1 MEAPK
6 APSPS
11 PAVGFLSLC
20 SPLSLLFMSQIIVA
34 CGGRDLII
42 SDRECALSMLSV
54 VPGCDVHLLIHG
66 NAKGA
71 DAAIAG
77 AAYQLGWPCIGI
89 SADWLKHGKAAGP
102 IRNGQLLQLAIEK
115 AEILQIEALAKAKA
129 QFPLSWA
136 SHSLAQITVIA
147 FPGGKG
153 TADLVRQAQKLC
165 NRSPVPI
172 VIRQISAP
180 LVHAQTP
187 ALAK

>member
-1 MEAPK
+1 
-6 APSPS
+6 
-11 PAVGFLSLC
+11 
-20 SPLSLLFMSQIIVA
+20 MSQIIVA

-42 SDRECALSMLSV
+42 SDQDCARSMLSV

-89 SADWLKHGKAAGP
+89 SADWLKNGKAAGP

-115 AEILQIEALAKAKA
+115 AEILQIEALAKARAEK
-129 QFPLSWA
+129 PWA
-136 SHSLAQITVIA
+136 VSLGAVSPVAISVHSLAQITVIA

-153 TADLVRQAQKLC
+153 TADLVQQAQKLC

-172 VIRQISAP
+172 VIRHISA
-180 LVHAQTP
+180 LSP

>member
-1 MEAPK
+1 
-6 APSPS
+6 
-11 PAVGFLSLC
+11 
-20 SPLSLLFMSQIIVA
+20 MSQIIVA

-42 SDRECALSMLSV
+42 SGLDCARSMLAV
-54 VPGCDVHLLIHG
+54 VPGCDVHLVIHG

-71 DAAIAG
+71 DAAIAE
-77 AAYQLGWPCIGI
+77 AAYQLGWRAIGI

-115 AEILQIEALAKAKA
+115 AEILQINALAKARA
-129 QFPLSWA
+129 EMPWA
-136 SHSLAQITVIA
+136 VSPVASSVHSLAQITVIA

-172 VIRQISAP
+172 VIRRISAP
-180 LVHAQTP
+180 WVHALTPQGQTPQGQTP

>member
-1 MEAPK
+1 
-6 APSPS
+6 
-11 PAVGFLSLC
+11 
-20 SPLSLLFMSQIIVA
+20 MSQIIVA

-42 SDRECALSMLSV
+42 SDQDCARSMLAV

-89 SADWLKHGKAAGP
+89 SADWLKHGTAAGP

-115 AEILQIEALAKAKA
+115 AEILQIEALAKARAEK
-129 QFPLSWA
+129 PWA
-136 SHSLAQITVIA
+136 ISLGALPPGAVPPVAISVHSLAQITVIA

-172 VIRQISAP
+172 VIRHISAP
-180 LVHAQTP
+180 RVHALSP

>member
-1 MEAPK
+1 
-6 APSPS
+6 
-11 PAVGFLSLC
+11 
-20 SPLSLLFMSQIIVA
+20 MSQIIVA

-42 SDRECALSMLSV
+42 SDQDCARSMLSV

-172 VIRQISAP
+172 VIRHISAP
-180 LVHAQTP
+180 WVHALTPQGQTP

>member
-1 MEAPK
+1 
-6 APSPS
+6 
-11 PAVGFLSLC
+11 
-20 SPLSLLFMSQIIVA
+20 MSQIIVA

-42 SDRECALSMLSV
+42 SGLDCAHSMLAV
-54 VPGCDVHLLIHG
+54 VPGCDVHLLIQG

-71 DAAIAG
+71 DAAIAE
-77 AAYQLGWPCIGI
+77 AAHLLGWPCIGI

-115 AEILQIEALAKAKA
+115 AEILQIEALAKARA
-129 QFPLSWA
+129 EYPWA
-136 SHSLAQITVIA
+136 VSPVASSVHSLAQITVIA

-172 VIRQISAP
+172 VIRHISAP
-180 LVHAQTP
+180 LVHALTLTPKGQTP

>member
-1 MEAPK
+1 
-6 APSPS
+6 
-11 PAVGFLSLC
+11 
-20 SPLSLLFMSQIIVA
+20 MSQIIVA

-42 SDRECALSMLSV
+42 SDQDCARSMLAV

-115 AEILQIEALAKAKA
+115 AEILQIEALAKARA
-129 QFPLSWA
+129 EYAWA
-136 SHSLAQITVIA
+136 VSLGALPPGVVPPVASSVHLLAQITVIA

-172 VIRQISAP
+172 VIRHISAP
-180 LVHAQTP
+180 LVPALSPQGQTP

>member
-1 MEAPK
+1 
-6 APSPS
+6 
-11 PAVGFLSLC
+11 
-20 SPLSLLFMSQIIVA
+20 MSQIIVA

-42 SDRECALSMLSV
+42 SDQDCARSMLSV

-77 AAYQLGWPCIGI
+77 AAYQLGWRAIGI

-129 QFPLSWA
+129 KYAWA
-136 SHSLAQITVIA
+136 VPPGVVPPVASSVHSLAQITVIA

-172 VIRQISAP
+172 VIRHISAP
-180 LVHAQTP
+180 LIHALTPQGQTP

>member
-1 MEAPK
+1 
-6 APSPS
+6 
-11 PAVGFLSLC
+11 
-20 SPLSLLFMSQIIVA
+20 MSQIIVA

-42 SDRECALSMLSV
+42 SDQDCARSMLAV
-54 VPGCDVHLLIHG
+54 VPGRDVRLLIHG

-115 AEILQIEALAKAKA
+115 AEILQIEAIAKAKA
-129 QFPLSWA
+129 KYAWA
-136 SHSLAQITVIA
+136 VSPVAISVHSLAQITVIA

-172 VIRQISAP
+172 VIRHISAP
-180 LVHAQTP
+180 LVHALTPQGQTP

>member
-1 MEAPK
+1 
-6 APSPS
+6 
-11 PAVGFLSLC
+11 
-20 SPLSLLFMSQIIVA
+20 MSQIIVA

-42 SDRECALSMLSV
+42 SGLDCARSMLAV
-54 VPGCDVHLLIHG
+54 VPGCDVHLVIHG

-129 QFPLSWA
+129 EYPWA
-136 SHSLAQITVIA
+136 VSPVASSVHSLAQITVIA

-165 NRSPVPI
+165 ASSPVPI
-172 VIRQISAP
+172 VIRRISAP
-180 LVHAQTP
+180 LVHTQTPKGQTP

>member
-11 PAVGFLSLC
+11 PAVSFLSLC

-42 SDRECALSMLSV
+42 SDQDCARSMLAV

-77 AAYQLGWPCIGI
+77 AAYQLDWPCIGI

-115 AEILQIEALAKAKA
+115 AEILQIEALAKAKYA
-129 QFPLSWA
+129 WA
-136 SHSLAQITVIA
+136 VSPVAISVHSLAQITVIA

-153 TADLVRQAQKLC
+153 TADLVQQAQKLC

-172 VIRQISAP
+172 VIRHISA
-180 LVHAQTP
+180 LSP

>member
-1 MEAPK
+1 
-6 APSPS
+6 
-11 PAVGFLSLC
+11 
-20 SPLSLLFMSQIIVA
+20 MSQIIVA

-42 SDRECALSMLSV
+42 SDQDCARSMLAV

-115 AEILQIEALAKAKA
+115 AEILQIEALAKARAEK
-129 QFPLSWA
+129 PWA
-136 SHSLAQITVIA
+136 VSLGALPPGVVPPVASSVHLLAQITVIA

-172 VIRQISAP
+172 VIRHISAP
-180 LVHAQTP
+180 LVPALSPQGQTP

>member
-1 MEAPK
+1 
-6 APSPS
+6 
-11 PAVGFLSLC
+11 
-20 SPLSLLFMSQIIVA
+20 MSQIIVA

-42 SDRECALSMLSV
+42 SGLDCAHSMLAV

-71 DAAIAG
+71 DAAIAE
-77 AAYQLGWPCIGI
+77 AAHLLGWPCIGI

-115 AEILQIEALAKAKA
+115 AEILQIEALAKARA
-129 QFPLSWA
+129 EYPWA
-136 SHSLAQITVIA
+136 VSPVASSVHSLAQITVIA

-165 NRSPVPI
+165 ASSPVPI
-172 VIRQISAP
+172 VIRHISAP
-180 LVHAQTP
+180 LVNALSP